1 MSMTHYMQL
10 LADNQPWNLLIF
22 MAGPVILAETIAIC
36 ELYLL
41 YTRRLDG
48 AVKALSRIA
57 GIIAGLYFAGIFV
70 YLTINAVIPLT
81 VGGGWRGPADIIAV
95 GSYLAGVVPLGG
107 IALLDFGLLWS
118 GRDPFARLGLHAMFV
133 GIFLVVAHIAMIFG
147 MLDPTLLQG
156 SAGMDMSAPG
166 MENMNH

>member
-81 VGGGWRGPADIIAV
+81 VGGDWRGPADIIAV
-95 GSYLAGVVPLGG
+95 GSYLAGVVPLG
-107 IALLDFGLLWS
+107 
-118 GRDPFARLGLHAMFV
+118 RLGTAEEVARAALFLAGEEAAFINGVDLFV
-133 GIFLVVAHIAMIFG
+133 DGGCIELG
-147 MLDPTLLQG
+147 
-156 SAGMDMSAPG
+156 
-166 MENMNH
+166 